1 MDYRQ
6 AYNDWL
12 ENPYFDEATK
22 EELRS
27 IANDDNEIR
36 ERFYTDLE
44 FGTAGL
50 RGVIGAGTNRMN
62 IYTVRKTTQGLAN
75 YICAVN
81 GQERGVAIAFDSRR
95 MSPEFADEAALCL
108 AANGM
113 RLLAAP
119 RPGTD
124 EPFVSGE
131 SGAIGTGVLY
141 ALMTQP
147 AYRELAESLRLNAD
161 AQVLLISTEGDTSP
175 DVYEDIVWF
184 GRNG

>member
-1 MDYRQ
+1 MCFAKPGSGRLPVASWAISSKKMQQQAPTIIIVEPHKANCLYRFRQ
-6 AYNDWL
+6 PL
-12 ENPYFDEATK
+12 M
-22 EELRS
+22 
-27 IANDDNEIR
+27 
-36 ERFYTDLE
+36 TDCRTASAGDMSTLM
-44 FGTAGL
+44 AGL
-50 RGVIGAGTNRMN
+50 ACGEPN
-62 IYTVRKTTQGLAN
+62 ITSWPMLRDHATCF
-75 YICAVN
+75 I
-81 GQERGVAIAFDSRR
+81 S
-95 MSPEFADEAALCL
+95 ADDCL